1 MTTLKLNL
9 TARFLILTV
18 LFFSSS
24 IAAKAQGP
32 SIRLSVGAGIG
43 YAPIVTLG
51 QSDYSGVITSINGDL
66 EYGKLMGRLQYSKPI
81 IGTFD
86 SNSLK
91 DGNAYHGSLGYK
103 LELKDNFF
111 MGLLLSGGATAIT
124 YSNGFDEFTNVSPQ
138 AGVQVIPVYHFSK
151 HFSVQASVRYY
162 KGFEAGDRGRASDL
176 FDLGIG
182 VRVSL

>member
-9 TARFLILTV
+9 TARFLILT
-18 LFFSSS
+18 FFILSSS
-24 IAAKAQGP
+24 MAVRAQGTFV
-32 SIRLSVGAGIG
+32 RLSGGAGIG
-43 YAPIVTLG
+43 YAPLVTLD
-51 QSDYSGVITSINGDL
+51 QADYSGLITSIYGDL
-66 EYGKLMGRLQYSKPI
+66 EYGKLVGRLQYSKPI
-81 IGTFD
+81 ISTFD
-86 SNSLK
+86 TNSLK

-103 LELKDNFF
+103 LELNDQFF

-138 AGVQVIPVYHFSK
+138 VGLQIIPTYHFSK

-162 KGFEAGDRGRASDL
+162 KGFEAGDRGDASDL

-182 VRVSL
+182 IRISL